1 MIKFIIRRVLISIP
15 ILLIVITLVFTL
27 VRSMPGGPAAV
38 ILGDYASA
46 EAIQALKA
54 EMGLD
59 APVWLQ
65 YTRFIG
71 GLLKGDLGTSM
82 INGLPIAPQIV
93 RILPYTLELTISAI
107 FFGIFFGIPLGV
119 YTALKRNTTVDYLGR
134 IFSLAGISIPS
145 FFLGLLLILFFSIK
159 LDLFPVVGGGD
170 LYDISDNLYHLFLP
184 TLTLG
189 MLMGAYITR
198 MTRSSLLNVLQEDY
212 VRTARAKGLQ
222 EKKIIY
228 GHALKNA
235 LTPVVSFIGVYAIL
249 LIGSS
254 VLVEV
259 VFSRPGLGKMM
270 VGAISQRDY
279 MTLQSIM
286 VVYAS
291 LVILINLLTDILYG
305 IIDPR
310 IGFE

>member
-1 MIKFIIRRVLISIP
+1 MIKFIVRRVLISIP

-222 EKKIIY
+222 EKKIIFGQKY
-228 GHALKNA
+228 
-235 LTPVVSFIGVYAIL
+235 
-249 LIGSS
+249 
-254 VLVEV
+254 
-259 VFSRPGLGKMM
+259 
-270 VGAISQRDY
+270 
-279 MTLQSIM
+279 
-286 VVYAS
+286 S
-291 LVILINLLTDILYG
+291 LPKD
-305 IIDPR
+305 
-310 IGFE
+310 